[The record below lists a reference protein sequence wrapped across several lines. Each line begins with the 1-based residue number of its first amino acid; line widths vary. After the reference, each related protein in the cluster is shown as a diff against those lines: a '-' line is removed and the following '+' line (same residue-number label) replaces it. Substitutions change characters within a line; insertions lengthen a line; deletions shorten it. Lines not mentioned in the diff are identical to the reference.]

1 MYKRKKGQAAITD
14 LFVAIGIFI
23 VLITI
28 TSVLWNLYHIRLINR
43 MDHDD
48 IVVKTFQVSDMLLKT
63 PGSPD
68 NWDYLV
74 LEQGANSDAIDFIG
88 IIDEEYKIPYDKI
101 TALVA
106 LREDEIKE
114 VFHAGQYSF
123 GLRIKDANSNIVF
136 SVGKMSGGGKF
147 SVNLARD
154 VMYEPTPGAAYV
166 YGTVEVLLSQ

>member
-48 IVVKTFQVSDMLLKT
+48 IVVKTFQISDLLLKT
-63 PGSPD
+63 SGNPD

-74 LEQGANSDAIDFIG
+74 LNEGANSENIEFIG
-88 IIDEEYKIPYDKI
+88 IIDEEYKIPYDKYD
-101 TALVA
+101 ALSK
-106 LREDEIKE
+106 LGEDEIKE
-114 VFHAGQYSF
+114 VFHAGQYRF
-123 GLRIKDANSNIVF
+123 GLRIKDADSAIFF

-154 VMYEPTPGAAYV
+154 IMYEPGPGEDYA

>member
-1 MYKRKKGQAAITD
+1 MYKKKKGQAAITD

-48 IVVKTFQVSDMLLKT
+48 IVVKTFQVSDLLLKT
-63 PGSPD
+63 SGSPD

-74 LEQGANSDAIDFIG
+74 LEDDATSADIEFIG

-101 TALVA
+101 NA
-106 LREDEIKE
+106 LRVLGEDEIKE
-114 VFHAGQYSF
+114 VFHAGQYRF
-123 GLRIKDANSNIVF
+123 GLRIKDAESVIVF

-154 VMYEPTPGAAYV
+154 IMYELTPGAAYE

>member
-1 MYKRKKGQAAITD
+1 MYKRKQGQAAITD

-74 LEQGANSDAIDFIG
+74 SQGATSSDIEFIG
-88 IIDEEYKIPYDKI
+88 VIDEEYKIPYNKI
-101 TALVA
+101 TALMN
-106 LREDEIKE
+106 LGEDEIKK
-114 VFHAGQYSF
+114 VFHAGQYNF
-123 GLRIKDANSNIVF
+123 GLRIKDANSAIVF

-147 SVNLARD
+147 SVNLERD
-154 VMYEPTPGAAYV
+154 IMYEPTPGADYL
-166 YGTVEVLLSQ
+166 YGTVEVLISQ